1 MDLFTTRYKRWLFLG
16 GFNVG
21 MEDSSI
27 KIFCSN
33 YNLTSMISKPNYYKN
48 RGKHTCIDLTL
59 RDCTG
64 SCVIE
69 TWLSD
74 FHTMIATV
82 MKISYRKIEPRVIN
96 FRDYTSFTNERFR
109 KSLSEN
115 LNVKLSENFDKSF
128 SKDILENVLQKNNS
142 ENDEIIK
149 TEKRNCKSFNNF
161 FSNIAQNLDI
171 WGWKTNFRKLFRYQ
185 NHPSIVAI

>member
-1 MDLFTTRYKRWLFLG
+1 
-16 GFNVG
+16 

-27 KIFCSN
+27 KIFYSN

-48 RGKHTCIDLTL
+48 WGKHTCIDLTL
-59 RDCTG
+59 RKSPG

-69 TWLSD
+69 TGLSD
-74 FHTMIATV
+74 FHKMIVTV

-96 FRDYTSFTNERFR
+96 YRYYTSCTNERFR
-109 KSLSEN
+109 EFLSEN
-115 LNVKLSENFDKSF
+115 LNGKLSENFDKSF

-171 WGWKTNFRKLFRYQ
+171 PGWKTNFRKLFRYQ
-185 NHPSIVAI
+185 NHPSIAAI

>member
-1 MDLFTTRYKRWLFLG
+1 M
-16 GFNVG
+16 G

-33 YNLTSMISKPNYYKN
+33 YNLTSMIGKPNYYKN

-59 RDCTG
+59 RNCPG

-69 TWLSD
+69 TGLSD
-74 FHTMIATV
+74 FHTMIVTV

-96 FRDYTSFTNERFR
+96 YRDYTSFTNERFR
-109 KSLSEN
+109 ESLSEN
-115 LNVKLSENFDKSF
+115 LNGKLSENFDKSF

-171 WGWKTNFRKLFRYQ
+171 PG
-185 NHPSIVAI
+185 